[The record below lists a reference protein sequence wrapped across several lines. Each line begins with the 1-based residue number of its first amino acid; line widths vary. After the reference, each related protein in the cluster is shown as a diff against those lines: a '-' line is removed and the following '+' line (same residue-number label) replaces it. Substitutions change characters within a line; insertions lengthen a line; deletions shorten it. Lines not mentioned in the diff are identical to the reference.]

1 MQLAT
6 ADVRS
11 NFAETAFWSPA
22 VVTEGGTAKVEV
34 TFPDSLTQW
43 HATARGLSPN
53 VQVGAGESD
62 VETKK
67 NLLVRLQSPRFFIER
82 DQVVLTANVHN
93 YLKET
98 KRVKVSLNAGDG
110 LGIDNKPAAD
120 LATGEMMKSA
130 EGWIEVKAGEEARVN
145 WVVNVTQDGKA
156 DVQMTAQTDERCRRR
171 ENELPDFSSW
181 RAAFRFAKRRPQ
193 RRPNSSRR
201 HYQSAQRTALWR
213 KAI

>member
-1 MQLAT
+1 MALLALSAAMPASAPMASMAGAKGDKSDAGMMDERKAMAKAPAEMQLAT

-43 HATARGLSPN
+43 HATARGLTPN

-67 NLLVRLQSPRFFIER
+67 NLLVRLQSPRFFTER

-98 KRVKVSLNAGDG
+98 SAL
-110 LGIDNKPAAD
+110 
-120 LATGEMMKSA
+120 KSA
-130 EGWIEVKAGEEARVN
+130 
-145 WVVNVTQDGKA
+145 
-156 DVQMTAQTDERCRRR
+156 
-171 ENELPDFSSW
+171 
-181 RAAFRFAKRRPQ
+181 
-193 RRPNSSRR
+193 
-201 HYQSAQRTALWR
+201 
-213 KAI
+213 